1 MLEATKLR
9 MNCKQRSRDLE
20 SINSAYRLK
29 TWLQR
34 IPPPYGKVHGG
45 NLQQHIPPR
54 WEDTFVGTSNKA
66 FATHVRMYMDGTSG
80 NTVSVKWLER
90 NVD

>member
-20 SINSAYRLK
+20 SINSAYRLR

-45 NLQQHIPPR
+45 NLQQHIPRR

-80 NTVSVKWLER
+80 NTVSVK
-90 NVD
+90 